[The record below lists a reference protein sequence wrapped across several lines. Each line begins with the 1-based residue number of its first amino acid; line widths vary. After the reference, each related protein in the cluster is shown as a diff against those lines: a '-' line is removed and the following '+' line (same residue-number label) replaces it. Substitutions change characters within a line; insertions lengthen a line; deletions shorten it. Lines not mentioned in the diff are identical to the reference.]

1 MFQKILVAVDG
12 SEMSEK
18 ALEAGLHLAKEQK
31 AEVTLVHVERN
42 ITIPVGLEGTTVDNI
57 YESIQKEG
65 ENLLNDMKAKAEAEG
80 IKAQIAYLQGDPAVQ
95 IVHLAEKENYQ
106 LIVIGSRGLGNIK
119 EMMLGSVSH
128 KVSQMSHCPVLIVK

>member
-18 ALEAGLHLAKEQK
+18 ALDAGLHLAKEQK
-31 AEVTLVHVERN
+31 AEVTLAHVERN

-57 YESIQKEG
+57 YDSIQKEG
-65 ENLLNDMKAKAEAEG
+65 EKILNDSKAKAEAEG
-80 IKAQIAYLQGDPAVQ
+80 VQAQTVYLKGDPAIQ
-95 IVHLAEKENYQ
+95 IVQLAEKENHQ
-106 LIVIGSRGLGNIK
+106 LIVIGSRGLGNLK

>member
-1 MFQKILVAVDG
+1 MFRKILVAVDG

-31 AEVTLVHVERN
+31 ADVTLVHVERN

-65 ENLLNDMKAKAEAEG
+65 ENLLNNMKVKAEAEG
-80 IKAQIAYLQGDPAVQ
+80 IQAQTVYLQGDPAVQ
-95 IVHLAEKENYQ
+95 IVQLAEKENHQ

-128 KVSQMSHCPVLIVK
+128 KISQLSHCPVLIVK